1 MATKINVRSP
11 FYLKVA
17 QTNIATATLNL
28 YIYTGTFVANASVAN
43 PKYTITKSVVT
54 SGYIVFEVAEL
65 IRDYLD
71 ITFNGTYDSQVVWV
85 NAIISTTVSSG
96 SATATVKPDNTNG
109 FVAFDGYG
117 YYEDGANPT
126 NAKTIDTGS
135 LQSNQVIFRLND
147 ENVRV
152 PVYTGITDSVT
163 FLFEGTVKRTQS
175 VSTSTNTN
183 AQIDYIT
190 VSGSDN
196 TDNYRERV
204 LADGGT
210 LEDNTL
216 LDDFLC
222 DIDDGLVDELYV
234 NSENG
239 TEVIKTFKSNLVDF
253 TTETPSYVVSKPQV
267 SQYDKL
273 GKESITLNTGY
284 LSDDY
289 EEVIKQLL
297 LSEQVFLTKLTDRE
311 LVLPI
316 IPKTSNVTYKTTL
329 NDRLVQ
335 YTIEFDYAFDKINTI
350 R

>member
-11 FYLKVA
+11 FYLKA
-17 QTNIATATLNL
+17 TGTDLFTATLNL

-43 PKYTITKSVVT
+43 PKYTITKDAITSGSVV
-54 SGYIVFEVAEL
+54 FEISEL
-65 IRDYLD
+65 IRDYIT
-71 ITFNGTYDSQVVWV
+71 ITFDGTYTSQVVWV
-85 NAIISTTVSSG
+85 NAIITGVTQLGSSVSITHS
-96 SATATVKPDNTNG
+96 PDNTNG

-126 NAKTIDTGS
+126 NAKTPDTGS

-210 LEDNTL
+210 L
-216 LDDFLC
+216 
-222 DIDDGLVDELYV
+222 
-234 NSENG
+234 
-239 TEVIKTFKSNLVDF
+239 
-253 TTETPSYVVSKPQV
+253 
-267 SQYDKL
+267 
-273 GKESITLNTGY
+273 
-284 LSDDY
+284 
-289 EEVIKQLL
+289 
-297 LSEQVFLTKLTDRE
+297 
-311 LVLPI
+311 
-316 IPKTSNVTYKTTL
+316 
-329 NDRLVQ
+329 
-335 YTIEFDYAFDKINTI
+335 
-350 R
+350 

>member
-54 SGYIVFEVAEL
+54 SGYIFFEVADL

-109 FVAFDGYG
+109 FVSFDGYG
-117 YYEDGANPT
+117 YYEDGTNPT

-135 LQSNQVIFRLND
+135 LQSNQVLFRLND

-239 TEVIKTFKSNLVDF
+239 TEVIKIKTEPETKYTPIKVTFVNKFGALQDLHFSLKSTESLNTTGQTFKSNLVDF

-297 LSEQVFLTKLTDRE
+297 L
-311 LVLPI
+311 
-316 IPKTSNVTYKTTL
+316 
-329 NDRLVQ
+329 
-335 YTIEFDYAFDKINTI
+335 
-350 R
+350 

>member
-183 AQIDYIT
+183 AQIDYDNKNNATKNKYAKKIFEELFKEGIKCEVDLRNEKINYKVREHSLAKIPMIIVCGKKEVKDKT
-190 VSGSDN
+190 VTVRILGS
-196 TDNYRERV
+196 E
-204 LADGGT
+204 
-210 LEDNTL
+210 
-216 LDDFLC
+216 
-222 DIDDGLVDELYV
+222 
-234 NSENG
+234 
-239 TEVIKTFKSNLVDF
+239 
-253 TTETPSYVVSKPQV
+253 
-267 SQYDKL
+267 
-273 GKESITLNTGY
+273 
-284 LSDDY
+284 
-289 EEVIKQLL
+289 KQ
-297 LSEQVFLTKLTDRE
+297 E
-311 LVLPI
+311 
-316 IPKTSNVTYKTTL
+316 
-329 NDRLVQ
+329 
-335 YTIEFDYAFDKINTI
+335 TIEREKLIKNM
-350 R
+350 